1 MWSGEPGEVIKEVI
15 FKDISLKDEDTKERK
30 IRLWEEI
37 APSFNFEEMAKRA
50 MWNHWEKRS
59 TDEKKEFVELFA
71 NNIKAAYIRK
81 SGSRFG
87 ERMISLME
95 KQGNKFAKVQ
105 VKLIKKNEE
114 EVSADFF
121 LLKENLEWK
130 IYDVV
135 FEGVSIVRNYCR
147 QINSFLGKSSYEELV
162 QKLKQ
167 NQNK

>member
-1 MWSGEPGEVIKEVI
+1 
-15 FKDISLKDEDTKERK
+15 
-30 IRLWEEI
+30 
-37 APSFNFEEMAKRA
+37 MAKRA